1 MCRVNKKIMGKSE
14 TKYNN
19 TALKMH
25 QALFELLET
34 HDFQQ
39 ITIKQI
45 TEKAGVNRCTF
56 YAHYEN
62 TYELL
67 EDTQKTF
74 VKDFFNQY
82 AELGLTA
89 NQVKD
94 LSKEESNFITVKYLL
109 PYLSFI
115 KENKK
120 IYKVYMQNLS
130 VFKSEGVFQA
140 MLKHVFIPIYEK
152 NGVTDTTIIT
162 YLANYYL
169 MGITSIIMRWLE
181 RDCIDDIHLICE
193 IIMIATN
200 TPAK

>member
-1 MCRVNKKIMGKSE
+1 MCRVNKKIMGKAE

-25 QALFELLET
+25 QALFDLLET
-34 HDFQQ
+34 NDFQQ

-62 TYELL
+62 TYDLL

-74 VKDFFNQY
+74 IQNFFSNY
-82 AELGLTA
+82 DEFGLQA
-89 NQVKD
+89 HQVKN
-94 LSKEESNFITVKYLL
+94 LSKEESNFITVEYLL
-109 PYLSFI
+109 PYLSFV

-120 IYKVYMQNLS
+120 IYKVYMKNLS
-130 VFKSEGVFQA
+130 VFKSEEVFQSL
-140 MLKHVFIPIYEK
+140 LKHVFIPVYEK
-152 NGVTDTTIIT
+152 NGITDKTIIT

-181 RDCIDDIHLICE
+181 RDCVDDIRLICE

-200 TPAK
+200 ASK

>member
-1 MCRVNKKIMGKSE
+1 MDRAQSKFH
-14 TKYNN
+14 N
-19 TALKMH
+19 TTLKMH
-25 QALFELLET
+25 KALFDLLET
-34 HDFQQ
+34 YEFSE

-45 TEKAGVNRCTF
+45 TEKAGINRCTF

-74 VKDFFNQY
+74 IKDFFGKYDN
-82 AELGLTA
+82 LGLTA

-94 LSKEESNFITVKYLL
+94 LSKEESNFITVEYLL
-109 PYLSFI
+109 PYLSFV

-140 MLKHVFIPIYEK
+140 MLKYVFIPIYEK
-152 NGVTDTTIIT
+152 NGITDKTIIT

-181 RDCIDDIHLICE
+181 RDCMDDIHLICE

-200 TPAK
+200 SSK

>member
-1 MCRVNKKIMGKSE
+1 MGKAE

-25 QALFELLET
+25 QALFDLLET

-62 TYELL
+62 TYDLL

-74 VKDFFNQY
+74 IQNFFSQYDDF
-82 AELGLTA
+82 GLTA
-89 NQVKD
+89 NQIKD

-152 NGVTDTTIIT
+152 NGITDTTIIT

-181 RDCIDDIHLICE
+181 RDCIDDIRLICE

-200 TPAK
+200 NPAK

>member
-1 MCRVNKKIMGKSE
+1 MDRAQSKFH
-14 TKYNN
+14 N
-19 TALKMH
+19 TTLKMH
-25 QALFELLET
+25 KALFDLLET
-34 HDFQQ
+34 YEFSQ

-45 TEKAGVNRCTF
+45 TEKAGINRCTF

-74 VKDFFNQY
+74 IQSFFSNYDLQ
-82 AELGLTA
+82 AT
-89 NQVKD
+89 QVKD
-94 LSKEESNFITVKYLL
+94 LSIEESNFITVKYLL
-109 PYLSFI
+109 PCLTFVQA
-115 KENKK
+115 NKK
-120 IYKVYMQNLS
+120 IFKIYMDNLNI
-130 VFKSEGVFQA
+130 FQSEELFQTL
-140 MLKHVFIPIYEK
+140 LKNVFIPIYAK
-152 NGVTDTTIIT
+152 HGITDKTIIA

-200 TPAK
+200 ASK